1 MCCYAADG
9 PDKEGEKHEYSRG
22 ENTHRF
28 QKTKTPKKKNENLRY
43 LRHLFQM
50 ICNQNNLI

>member
-28 QKTKTPKKKNENLRY
+28 QKTKTPKKKNESLRY

>member
-28 QKTKTPKKKNENLRY
+28 QKTKTPKKKKRKLKI
-43 LRHLFQM
+43 FKA
-50 ICNQNNLI
+50 LIPNDMQPK